1 MNSTSVLWA
10 SCIYLEAHCGN
21 PFRRMAGA
29 QMHGRSTDAWQEHRC
44 MAGART
50 VRALLSWQEQDAGC
64 RSRMQDAGAGCRSRM
79 KEQEQDAGAGWR
91 PSRSR
96 MQDAGAG
103 CRMQDAGAGCRMQ
116 KQFYRW
122 NSSIP
127 LNWYYEGPLSNTC
140 LHPHCGATHVFTHIV
155 AIHCWVWLF
164 KDSWQEQ
171 GHGRSKGSARIAGR
185 CEHGICCILY
195 LTSSRIIRP
204 PNFTHIV
211 AILSKI
217 YEVDDECK
225 WKNDL
230 VDWLCLHDELTWYGL
245 GCKVLFLLITCNYL
259 RPPNFTHIVA
269 IHSDAWQEQMH
280 GRSRCMAGARAARAL
295 QARTYT
301 CPRIMCVLVIA

>member
-195 LTSSRIIRP
+195 LYFHKSFDHLTSPTLLQSYRKSMKLMMNANEKMIWLIDCVCMMSWR
-204 PNFTHIV
+204 
-211 AILSKI
+211 
-217 YEVDDECK
+217 DM
-225 WKNDL
+225 
-230 VDWLCLHDELTWYGL
+230 DW
-245 GCKVLFLLITCNYL
+245 V
-259 RPPNFTHIVA
+259 
-269 IHSDAWQEQMH
+269 
-280 GRSRCMAGARAARAL
+280 
-295 QARTYT
+295 
-301 CPRIMCVLVIA
+301 